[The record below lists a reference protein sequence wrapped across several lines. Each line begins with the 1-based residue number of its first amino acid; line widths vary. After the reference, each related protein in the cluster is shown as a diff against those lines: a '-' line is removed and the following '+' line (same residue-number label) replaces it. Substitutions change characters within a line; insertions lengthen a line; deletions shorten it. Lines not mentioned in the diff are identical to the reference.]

1 MVLTAN
7 CRFIT
12 APRALIREAAKKMR
26 DGDKR
31 DRKGHFLWVANNAD
45 ETKGQRE
52 VMLKMKASP
61 N

>member
-1 MVLTAN
+1 MHMVLTAN
-7 CRFIT
+7 CRFII

-26 DGDKR
+26 DGD
-31 DRKGHFLWVANNAD
+31 RKGHFLRVANNAD

-52 VMLKMKASP
+52 VTLKMKASP